1 MAQTRKE
8 WIDILNIT
16 ACIGVIMLHCSNHE
30 IHNYNGTITSEFIWG
45 VTTHTIFFWPVPI
58 FLMISGANLLGY
70 NGSWKRFYK
79 RRFERTVIPFII
91 WSILYCILLHR
102 NNLTLN
108 SFIQNFISGNFNPH
122 MWFFIPLFAFYL
134 SAYFLSCIVK
144 YGGKKLIEYFLIIAF
159 ICTSLFPMIFGLI
172 NVKYNNIFPLAGSY
186 LFMPMLG
193 YYLVKYQIPIKREKL
208 IYKLAI
214 LGAII
219 HWNLVFCTIQYN
231 NDLKNVVLN
240 YNTPLSMLMAAA
252 VFIYFKEFDWKIW
265 LDKLKFNAKGITIVS
280 SCSLG
285 IYLLHFFT
293 ILILKRF
300 TPVFYDILG
309 FVAVYIISLF
319 IIYVMKKIPLIK
331 NIVP

>member
-1 MAQTRKE
+1 MNQTRKE
-8 WIDILNIT
+8 WIDILNII

-45 VTTHTIFFWPVPI
+45 CTTHTIFFWPVPI

-79 RRFERTVIPFII
+79 RRLERTVIPFII

-108 SFIQNFISGNFNPH
+108 SFIQNFISGRFNPH

-193 YYLVKYQIPIKREKL
+193 YYLVKYPITIRWKRI
-208 IYKLAI
+208 IYNLAV

-219 HWNLVFCTIQYN
+219 HWILVFYIIQYN
-231 NDLKNVVLN
+231 NDLKSVVLN
-240 YNTPLSMLMAAA
+240 YDTPLSMLMASA
-252 VFIYFKEFDWKIW
+252 VFIFFKDFDWKNLIH
-265 LDKLKFNAKGITIVS
+265 KIKINTNIITIVS

-285 IYLLHFFT
+285 VYLLHYSI
-293 ILILKRF
+293 ILISKKF
-300 TPVFYDILG
+300 IPTFYDISG
-309 FVAVYIISLF
+309 FIGVYIISLC
-319 IIYVMKKIPLIK
+319 IIYVMKRVPLIR